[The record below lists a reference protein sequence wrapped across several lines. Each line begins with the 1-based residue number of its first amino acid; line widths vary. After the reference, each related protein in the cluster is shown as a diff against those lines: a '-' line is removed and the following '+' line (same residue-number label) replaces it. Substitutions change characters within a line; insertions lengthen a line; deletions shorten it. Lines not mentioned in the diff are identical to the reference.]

1 MFKEGDAFAK
11 AFVTSFFLTT
21 LQESDDVQYV
31 HVKVVMRPLSWSH
44 YGHIQMSILNFHS
57 LFDEFN

>member
-11 AFVTSFFLTT
+11 AFVTSVYFLTT

-44 YGHIQMSILNFHS
+44 YGLDISR
-57 LFDEFN
+57 